1 MECQRFS
8 NKMKEKEATY
18 WTEVVPVPDPV
29 KMALNSEG
37 SLVVEG
43 EGRLVNTGQL
53 PIFSPEPRFKS

>member
-1 MECQRFS
+1 
-8 NKMKEKEATY
+8 MKEKEATY